1 MDVVSVWDRVSTL
14 VVVSAKGRVPTL
26 VVASAKGRVSKL
38 DEVAVA
44 TCPEE

>member
-26 VVASAKGRVSKL
+26 VVASAKGRVSTL